1 VTTILRRHDVHS
13 DGNLGPRTWR
23 EPSTEAMFW
32 MLVAVYGTIILTP
45 LAVIALYV
53 IARVG

>member
-1 VTTILRRHDVHS
+1 VQI
-13 DGNLGPRTWR
+13 DGNLGPRSWK
-23 EPSTEAMFW
+23 EPSTEALLW

>member
-1 VTTILRRHDVHS
+1 VHS

-53 IARVG
+53 IARAG